1 MDGGGVCGR
10 ARTAMDPEGQPVI
23 CPFCGS
29 RKVELFSLW
38 GSIISTSQYYCLS
51 CRTVFERMKW
61 EASDE

>member
-1 MDGGGVCGR
+1 MN
-10 ARTAMDPEGQPVI
+10 PEVQPVI

-29 RKVELFSLW
+29 QQVELFSLW
-38 GSIISTSQYYCLS
+38 GSLVSTSQYYCLD